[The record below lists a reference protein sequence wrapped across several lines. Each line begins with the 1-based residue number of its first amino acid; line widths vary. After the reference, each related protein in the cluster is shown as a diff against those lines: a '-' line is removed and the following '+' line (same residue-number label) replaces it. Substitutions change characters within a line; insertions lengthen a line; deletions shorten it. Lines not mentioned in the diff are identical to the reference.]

1 MEFKGKVKYSPQYSG
16 NIQEIFN
23 SQKFLWYGNLKIIEI
38 FSDFN
43 FYNMEFEGKH
53 KYLFHTNGKRLEIF
67 NS

>member
-1 MEFKGKVKYSPQYSG
+1 MEFKGKVKYFLPYKG

-43 FYNMEFEGKH
+43 FYSMEFEGKH
-53 KYLFHTNGKRLEIF
+53 NISSIPMEKG
-67 NS
+67 